1 MTRVRR
7 PAGAALAAVL
17 VLAGCGEARKATPT
31 EPNGEPVPTAV
42 VARTR
47 LEYFIATD
55 IRERARESG
64 LTGTVRVRSVR
75 CARHGDRIH
84 YVCRIR
90 TSSSYSKAKVDTN
103 VADAFY
109 NPRTDQADYNIRP

>member
-1 MTRVRR
+1 MTRG
-7 PAGAALAAVL
+7 AGAALAGVVL

-31 EPNGEPVPTAV
+31 EPN
-42 VARTR
+42 
-47 LEYFIATD
+47 
-55 IRERARESG
+55 RERARESG

-90 TSSSYSKAKVDTN
+90 TSSRYSKARVDTN

>member
-1 MTRVRR
+1 MTRG
-7 PAGAALAAVL
+7 AGAALAGVVL

-31 EPNGEPVPTAV
+31 GPNGEPVPTAV
-42 VARTR
+42 VARAR
-47 LEYFIATD
+47 LEYFIAAD

-90 TSSSYSKAKVDTN
+90 TSSSYSKAKVDSN